1 MSLGKIENE
10 LNASEIQRTKQE
22 GSVSTQRVNLAEQ
35 SKITNA
41 EISDEMVTQR
51 VNQRSLHL
59 EEEQKQ
65 AANVGIMSDLL
76 SNNEA
81 TQNINI
87 ISNFQPDMTANFV
100 P

>member
-1 MSLGKIENE
+1 
-10 LNASEIQRTKQE
+10 
-22 GSVSTQRVNLAEQ
+22 
-35 SKITNA
+35 
-41 EISDEMVTQR
+41 MVTQR

-65 AANVGIMSDLL
+65 PTNVGIMGDLFT
-76 SNNEA
+76 NNEA

-100 P
+100 PSDMKDEGSEEQKVSSVT

>member
-1 MSLGKIENE
+1 
-10 LNASEIQRTKQE
+10 
-22 GSVSTQRVNLAEQ
+22 
-35 SKITNA
+35 
-41 EISDEMVTQR
+41 MVTQR

-87 ISNFQPDMTANFV
+87 ISNF
-100 P
+100 